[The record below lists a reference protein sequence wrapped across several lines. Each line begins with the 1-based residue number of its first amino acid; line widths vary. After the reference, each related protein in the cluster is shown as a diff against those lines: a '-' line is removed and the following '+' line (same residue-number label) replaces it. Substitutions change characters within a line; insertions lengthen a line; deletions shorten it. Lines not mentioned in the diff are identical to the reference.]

1 MYTSTL
7 SSTDD
12 SYTHSRSSHPPHEN
26 NHKAN
31 VIVHTSSFV
40 PEAPQPA
47 AAEWFTR
54 LISPLTDRQSKAPSA
69 MSTSIMGKQYQGQY
83 PNTAPQ
89 VPNTPRTGTGQVNH
103 GFSTVLLIFIP
114 VMVVIL
120 TVLIGLVI
128 FLVAVLYMRRRKG
141 IQ

>member
-1 MYTSTL
+1 MDTSTL
-7 SSTDD
+7 SISD
-12 SYTHSRSSHPPHEN
+12 SRPQSPQM
-26 NHKAN
+26 AN
-31 VIVHTSSFV
+31 ARTSSLSR
-40 PEAPQPA
+40 EAPQPA

-54 LISPLTDRQSKAPSA
+54 LISPLTDRHSKQASA
-69 MSTSIMGKQYQGQY
+69 MSTPVVAKQYGEQF

-89 VPNTPRTGTGQVNH
+89 VPSTPRTGHDNH
-103 GFSTVLLIFIP
+103 GFSTMLLIFIP
-114 VMVVIL
+114 IMVVIL